1 MNTFVKMIKTV
12 WFWAGII
19 LIISTISL
27 FIVLFSNKV
36 FIGKRYS
43 GGSGRDLGVV
53 LHKDYN
59 ATIYQTEGDAI
70 PCFYSIEGNTIIV
83 HSTPAWDRAYEHYER
98 TFTIKNRFT
107 LISETGGKWKA
118 DNISLIYIGQAI
130 GISGF
135 IFLCTGV
142 DALKK
147 YIKNKKATQS
157 E

>member
-27 FIVLFSNKV
+27 FVVLFSNKV

-59 ATIYQTEGDAI
+59 ATIYQTEGDTI

-83 HSTPAWDRAYEHYER
+83 HSTPAWDRANESYEKIY
-98 TFTIKNRFT
+98 TIKNRFT
-107 LISETGGKWKA
+107 LIGDDGSKWKA
-118 DNISLIYIGQAI
+118 DNISLIYIGEI
-130 GISGF
+130 MGISGF
-135 IFLCTGV
+135 VFLCSGIG
-142 DALKK
+142 AIKK
-147 YIKNKKATQS
+147 YIKNKKKEA
-157 E
+157 